1 MEKVTLTYKGKTIG
15 TGLYPSETLSYTDKK
30 QPQSYTDRMQSKSNT
45 KKQVKTYEDCT
56 DIFKKGYVK
65 HYKYAITSNSPLIR
79 DKGVLE
85 FMAYVEG
92 VAGTKLPSDDIK
104 NIIHQCRKSTH
115 RMKINK
121 FGRNFGKRKNPEK
134 LMGDIYVK

>member
-1 MEKVTLTYKGKTIG
+1 MDTVTLTYRGQTIG
-15 TGLYPSETLSYTDKK
+15 TGTFGTTLSYADK
-30 QPQSYTDRMQSKSNT
+30 MQKKST
-45 KKQVKTYEDCT
+45 TATQVATYEDCT
-56 DIFKKGYVK
+56 DVFKKGYNK
-65 HYKYAITSNSPLIR
+65 YYKPAINSNNELVR
-79 DKGVLE
+79 DKGVME

-104 NIIHQCRKSTH
+104 NILHQCRKSTH

-134 LMGDIYVK
+134 TMGDLYVK

>member
-1 MEKVTLTYKGKTIG
+1 MDTVTLTYKGQTIG
-15 TGLYPSETLSYTDKK
+15 TGTFGTTLSYADK
-30 QPQSYTDRMQSKSNT
+30 MQKKST
-45 KKQVKTYEDCT
+45 TATQVATYEDCT
-56 DIFKKGYVK
+56 DVFKKGYNK
-65 HYKYAITSNSPLIR
+65 YYKPAINSDNPLIR
-79 DKGVLE
+79 DKGVME

-104 NIIHQCRKSTH
+104 NILNQCRKSTH

-134 LMGDIYVK
+134 TMGDMYVK